1 MSWHGAD
8 RLIDPMERVIV
19 IGCPGS
25 GKSTFARAL
34 QEKTGLPLYHLD
46 LMYWKPDRTTVE
58 KAVFR
63 ARLQEVLARDRWI
76 IDGNYGSTMEQRMA
90 ACDTVFFLDYEVGI
104 CLSGIRARRGK
115 PRPDMPWVEYGEDEE
130 FLSFVRSYER
140 ESRPQVLSLLERYR
154 DKDIF
159 TFHSREEADAYLAS
173 LPTA

>member
-1 MSWHGAD
+1 
-8 RLIDPMERVIV
+8 MERVIV

-34 QEKTGLPLYHLD
+34 HEKTGLPLHYLD
-46 LMYWKPDRTTVE
+46 MMYWKPDRTTVE

-63 ARLQEVLARDRWI
+63 TRLTELLTLDSWI

-90 ACDTVFFLDYEVGI
+90 ACDTVFFLDYGVEV
-104 CLSGIRARRGK
+104 CLDGVRARRGK
-115 PRPDMPWVEYGEDEE
+115 PRPDMPWVEYGEDAE
-130 FLSFVRSYER
+130 FLSFIKSYEQ